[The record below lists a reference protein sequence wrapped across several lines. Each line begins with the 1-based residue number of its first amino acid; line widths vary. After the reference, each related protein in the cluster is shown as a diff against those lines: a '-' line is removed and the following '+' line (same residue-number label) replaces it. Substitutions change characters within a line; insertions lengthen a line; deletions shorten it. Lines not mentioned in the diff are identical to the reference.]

1 MRKLK
6 IEKTEDTPDIILD
19 KENEIFMF
27 SGKSFPEN
35 IDIYY
40 TPVLEWISEYMLSPN
55 QRTEI
60 VFKMEYFNTAS
71 SKKLLE
77 ILVDLEQLLDKNKEV
92 VVKWYYSED
101 DDDMRSAGRKFKQLT
116 RLPIELE
123 CY

>member
-35 IDIYY
+35 IDIFYG
-40 TPVLEWISEYMLSPN
+40 PVLEWISEYMHTPN
-55 QRTEI
+55 QKTEI

-77 ILVDLEQLLDKNKEV
+77 ILVDLEQLLDKNREV
-92 VVKWYYSED
+92 VVKWYYSEE

-123 CY
+123 SY